1 MTSFSLGK
9 CSGKA
14 SLGKR
19 HSCSKIKDVFINHIL
34 GRYWDHSKQRKILW
48 QEEACCQHVGL
59 RYREPEYSI
68 SCGWKGLCG
77 QTRQHLLGPA
87 EDLGLYSGSNE
98 KSLKV
103 FNQRGYEQ

>member
-1 MTSFSLGK
+1 MCLLTIFWGGTGTIPNRS
-9 CSGKA
+9 
-14 SLGKR
+14 
-19 HSCSKIKDVFINHIL
+19 
-34 GRYWDHSKQRKILW
+34 

-68 SCGWKGLCG
+68 SCGWKGPCG
-77 QTRQHLLGPA
+77 QTRQYLLGPA